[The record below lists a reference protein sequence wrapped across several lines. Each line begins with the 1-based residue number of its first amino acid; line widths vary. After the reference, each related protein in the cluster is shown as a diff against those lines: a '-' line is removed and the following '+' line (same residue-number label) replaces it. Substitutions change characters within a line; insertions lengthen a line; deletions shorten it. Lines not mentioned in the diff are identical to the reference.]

1 MDLRQAQIQP
11 APVPVQVMSIRLTDE
26 LFDELRRSSGHELS
40 IKFGSEN
47 IIRVHDLQYVFT
59 SMVENLEGNVC
70 DCIQQNGSSV
80 SQVGTLTR
88 KLNVKPNL
96 NAAEREK
103 IKERTDRAE
112 ELAKSKKTLVA
123 DASTKRKAASGSTTL
138 VKRTRVNTGA
148 IQTIPIR
155 AAAASKAS
163 DVRTRILH
171 HLANVPKCSQQSIIR
186 YAYPTGAEP
195 NQITE
200 MMDVLRQIANNDSGV
215 YTLKPEQF
223 KHVQVDTWPSY
234 TADDRRRVRQ
244 RVREFG
250 DLISDEDWESEIKE
264 KLAPNIQ
271 RDRVVKGPLETKE
284 QYDRNHKIFE
294 KKFELY
300 KFLDTKLT
308 QSQKEFRH
316 LQTELERCKDAHER
330 DLIAKTIAEKYKMRK
345 QMLEQMRERF
355 DALHH
360 EIKELKQIFAEFAMR
375 WEQQDEDD

>member
-271 RDRVVKGPLETKE
+271 RDRGMGQYSVLFFFVSILPLLVFFCDSGEGSV
-284 QYDRNHKIFE
+284 RN
-294 KKFELY
+294 
-300 KFLDTKLT
+300 
-308 QSQKEFRH
+308 QG
-316 LQTELERCKDAHER
+316 
-330 DLIAKTIAEKYKMRK
+330 TIRSKP
-345 QMLEQMRERF
+345 
-355 DALHH
+355 
-360 EIKELKQIFAEFAMR
+360 
-375 WEQQDEDD
+375 

>member
-316 LQTELERCKDAHER
+316 VCPTNRNWIFVCFNSPSDSSKR
-330 DLIAKTIAEKYKMRK
+330 NSRGAKTHTSET
-345 QMLEQMRERF
+345 
-355 DALHH
+355 
-360 EIKELKQIFAEFAMR
+360 
-375 WEQQDEDD
+375 